1 MLAAAWMRSSA
12 QFSLVALAALPLLFH
27 PCLARADATPSH
39 SSAPVAVVA
48 LASDRSLQPT
58 FLSVS
63 LNGTP
68 VSDGTEL
75 LSDASRKFFICSLD
89 LAAWR
94 IATPSTAPLDY
105 AARQWYPLASFGGV
119 AFVDM
124 STASIDITV
133 PAASFSGSRADLSA
147 SLTTPAAA
155 AGLAA
160 TSIGYDARAEFS
172 AGKPVM
178 AGFLSADHSY
188 PSGSSLQISGIA
200 RSAGGSAFTRL
211 GTTWERDDPASM
223 TALKIGDAVTH
234 AGTLGVPT
242 LFAGVSWG
250 TDFNTAPGFIT
261 FPLPTVSGIATLPST
276 FSVVANGINTG
287 NGTLQPGPFDL
298 SGLNVVN
305 GQGQVSVAVTDL
317 LGRTEVITQDY
328 YAAVDLLKKGLTR
341 RYADVGFPRY
351 AYGVKNASYGNPV
364 ASVGYERGVTD
375 SFTLGTRA
383 EVQTTGATL
392 EGSSKLALGK
402 VGVIDAAAAASS
414 GTGTAGEA
422 YSYGY
427 TFVGRRLNFGL
438 DWRSATPRFSEIGLS
453 GAPGQML
460 RQSQASIAFDAGRG
474 NQFSAAYGSVDALA
488 QPTTKF
494 VSVGWSV
501 QTPGGNLTTSLIHPS
516 GGRAVVSLT
525 FIKSFGPHTSIA
537 TSASVIGSAARTLNV
552 NDNYRDGFSG
562 MSYALN
568 AVDGPGAW
576 ADLSVGNQTSFG
588 LTTADFIKSGSS
600 GALTLGAS
608 GAVIF
613 ADGDHFAT
621 RSSGESF
628 GVAEIPGY
636 PGVTVYQNGLPVAT
650 TDARGNAV
658 LPQLLPFQK
667 NVISVDES
675 TIAAQSNI
683 GAPMVTVTPYR
694 GAAVAAKFKTARPGG
709 VLVRMRG
716 ADGRALPAG
725 TRVEYDDS
733 YANVADD
740 GYVYLVGVM
749 SGHLVITSTDSGTLC
764 QAAVE
769 IPDVVTTMPDI
780 GIASCVISVV
790 KK

>member
-1 MLAAAWMRSSA
+1 MLAPARMRRSA
-12 QFSLVALAALPLLFH
+12 RLSLVALAALALLFQ
-27 PCLARADATPSH
+27 PCLARAEATPSL
-39 SSAPVAVVA
+39 SSTPIAGA
-48 LASDRSLQPT
+48 ASAYDQSLQPS

-68 VSDGTEL
+68 VSDGTEV
-75 LSDASRKFFICSLD
+75 LSDPNRNFFICSID
-89 LAAWR
+89 LATWR
-94 IATPSTAPLDY
+94 IATPTTASLDY
-105 AARQWYPLASFGGV
+105 GGRKWYQLASFGGV
-119 AFVDM
+119 AFADL
-124 STASIDITV
+124 STESIDITV
-133 PAASFSGSRADLSA
+133 PGASFTGSRTDLSA
-147 SLTTPAAA
+147 LTMPAAA
-155 AGLAA
+155 AGMTA
-160 TSIGYDARAEFS
+160 TSVGYDARAEFA
-172 AGKPVM
+172 AGRPIM
-178 AGFLSADHSY
+178 AGFISADHSY
-188 PSGSSLQISGIA
+188 PSGSSLQLSGIA
-200 RSAGGSAFTRL
+200 RSADGSAFTRL
-211 GTTWERDDPASM
+211 GTTWERDDPANM
-223 TALKIGDAVTH
+223 TTLKVGDAVTH
-234 AGTLGVPT
+234 AGALGVPT

-250 TDFNTAPGFIT
+250 TDFDTAPGFIT
-261 FPLPTVSGIATLPST
+261 FPLPTASGIATLPST

-287 NGTLQPGPFDL
+287 NGTLPPGPFDL

-328 YAAVDLLKKGLTR
+328 YAAVDLLKKGLTQ
-341 RYADVGFPRY
+341 RYADVGFPRF
-351 AYGVKNASYGNPV
+351 AYGVKDASYGNPV
-364 ASVGYERGVTD
+364 ASIGYERGLTD
-375 SFTLGTRA
+375 SFTIGARA
-383 EVQTTGATL
+383 EVQSTGATF

-414 GTGTAGEA
+414 GTGTAGTA

-427 TFVGRRLNFGL
+427 TFVGRRLNLGL
-438 DWRSATPRFSEIGLS
+438 DWRSAAPKFSEIGLS
-453 GAPGQML
+453 GTPGQML
-460 RQSQASIAFDAGRG
+460 RQSQASIAYDAGRG

-488 QPTTKF
+488 QATTKF

-501 QTPGGNLTTSLIHPS
+501 QTPGGNITTSLIHPS
-516 GGRAVVSLT
+516 GQRAVVALT
-525 FIKSFGPHTSIA
+525 FIKSFGPHTSTA
-537 TSASVIGSAARTLNV
+537 ASASVIGSGVQTLNV

-562 MSYALN
+562 TSYALN

-621 RSSGESF
+621 RSPGESF

-683 GAPMVTVTPYR
+683 GAPTVTVTP
-694 GAAVAAKFKTARPGG
+694 
-709 VLVRMRG
+709 
-716 ADGRALPAG
+716 
-725 TRVEYDDS
+725 
-733 YANVADD
+733 
-740 GYVYLVGVM
+740 
-749 SGHLVITSTDSGTLC
+749 
-764 QAAVE
+764 
-769 IPDVVTTMPDI
+769 
-780 GIASCVISVV
+780 
-790 KK
+790 